1 MQTRKAKWAWA
12 LTSTKGCCSG
22 EVLAVDPRDAVS
34 RALTSE
40 TSAGKLLG
48 EEFAIP
54 VDALAQVPANF
65 LKHYELQ
72 GDGFRL
78 RVDQEAS

>member
-1 MQTRKAKWAWA
+1 MRASRKTWAWELISA
-12 LTSTKGCCSG
+12 RGRISG
-22 EVLAVDPRDAVS
+22 NVMAYDPRDAMT